1 MMYMKKVETRSKTQ
15 LGGGKKK
22 NLMARKAT
30 SQMAGEREVSPI
42 MNKCDCICVFYDKI
56 ELSMFIN

>member
-22 NLMARKAT
+22 KPYGKKGNISDGR
-30 SQMAGEREVSPI
+30 
-42 MNKCDCICVFYDKI
+42 
-56 ELSMFIN
+56 